1 MKFLPLTQGFY
12 AIVDNEEYER
22 LSQWKWRVQR
32 SGQKIYVVRTMY
44 SPGGKKKTQ
53 TLHREV
59 LNMRR
64 NIPGMVIDHADGN
77 TLDNRRQNLRLCTY
91 SQNAINQPPRRGKQ
105 TSKYKGVRFRRTE
118 PHVKKPWMATIHCK
132 GKRYHLGNFFDEFS
146 AVKAY
151 NSAAY
156 RLFGKF
162 AYLNNW
168 DGPTKE
174 KGKDNHPD
182 KPDQSTSSAAPD
194 DFSTP
199 SSPPQLPETLL
210 TTSPPPPRPLQI
222 VPAKTK
228 TPKNVILTA
237 AKNLIKAILPRN
249 LKIPRIKP
257 HQGRHKPAPD
267 ASQSAEGGL
276 SGDSYPI

>member
-12 AIVDNEEYER
+12 AIVDNEEFER

-64 NIPGMVIDHADGN
+64 NIPGMVVDHADGN

-132 GKRYHLGNFFDEFS
+132 GKRYHLGNFIDEFS
-146 AVKAY
+146 ARQGLQLR
-151 NSAAY
+151 
-156 RLFGKF
+156 RLPPFRKIRLPQQLGR
-162 AYLNNW
+162 
-168 DGPTKE
+168 PHQRRR
-174 KGKDNHPD
+174 KG
-182 KPDQSTSSAAPD
+182 Q
-194 DFSTP
+194 
-199 SSPPQLPETLL
+199 
-210 TTSPPPPRPLQI
+210 PPR
-222 VPAKTK
+222 
-228 TPKNVILTA
+228 
-237 AKNLIKAILPRN
+237 
-249 LKIPRIKP
+249 
-257 HQGRHKPAPD
+257 
-267 ASQSAEGGL
+267 
-276 SGDSYPI
+276 